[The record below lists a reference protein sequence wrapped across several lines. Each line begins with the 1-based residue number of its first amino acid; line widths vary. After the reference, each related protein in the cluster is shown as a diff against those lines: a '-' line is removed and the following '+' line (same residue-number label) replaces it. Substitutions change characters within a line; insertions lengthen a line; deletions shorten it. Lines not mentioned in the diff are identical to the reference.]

1 MSVTRQK
8 SVQKEKVYLSH
19 CVMRFKFLH
28 SQSWL
33 WQKSVQKEK
42 FDLLHFVVRLCTP
55 NADLDRNLFKKKNLS
70 FTLCGEIFAHL
81 DGNLCKKKKV
91 DLFYTVWW
99 DFAVPI
105 LTLTEICAKRKIW
118 SLTLC
123 GEILHS
129 KCWPCTCGFPQ
140 LPAACLNTDDTSLW
154 NRLTCFKI
162 KMSLS
167 SLVIFV
173 CACVC
178 GWI

>member
-81 DGNLCKKKKV
+81 DGNLCKKKK
-91 DLFYTVWW
+91 LIF
-99 DFAVPI
+99 F
-105 LTLTEICAKRKIW
+105 
-118 SLTLC
+118 TLC
-123 GEILHS
+123 GEILQSQSWPWRKSVQKEKFDLLHCVVRFCTPNADLALVDFHS
-129 KCWPCTCGFPQ
+129 CLQ
-140 LPAACLNTDDTSLW
+140 LVWTPMTP
-154 NRLTCFKI
+154 
-162 KMSLS
+162 
-167 SLVIFV
+167 
-173 CACVC
+173 VC
-178 GWI
+178 GTD